1 MNISAASIIFIL
13 TIIVSGIVLAIPNLL
28 NKFSFIPY
36 NVIHKNQWYRFLTS
50 GITHV
55 NLTHLL
61 FNMFTFYFFSFDLEK
76 TIGEINFIWIY
87 IGSMLFSHI
96 PTLIK
101 YRNNINYSSLG
112 ASGAISG
119 VIFSSILIYP
129 TNSMMI
135 MPIPIPI
142 PAFIFGI
149 CYIIWCIAA
158 NNRNTDNINHS
169 AHLAGAIAGIIITFV
184 LFGEQIIKIWQ
195 QML

>member
-1 MNISAASIIFIL
+1 
-13 TIIVSGIVLAIPNLL
+13 
-28 NKFSFIPY
+28 
-36 NVIHKNQWYRFLTS
+36 
-50 GITHV
+50 
-55 NLTHLL
+55 
-61 FNMFTFYFFSFDLEK
+61 
-76 TIGEINFIWIY
+76 
-87 IGSMLFSHI
+87 MLFSHI